1 MKKVEYMKSKK
12 YQIRLDEYE
21 RSMLINS
28 LMEMRNGLLREGK
41 DAEPVN
47 ELILKIIKSLCKAS
61 LFGRWC

>member
-28 LMEMRNGLLREGK
+28 LMEIRNGLLREGK

>member
-21 RSMLINS
+21 RGMLLNS

>member
-21 RSMLINS
+21 RGMLLNS
-28 LMEMRNGLLREGK
+28 LMEIRNGLLREGK

>member
-21 RSMLINS
+21 RGMLLNS
-28 LMEMRNGLLREGK
+28 LMEIRNGLLREGK

-61 LFGRWC
+61 LFGRRC